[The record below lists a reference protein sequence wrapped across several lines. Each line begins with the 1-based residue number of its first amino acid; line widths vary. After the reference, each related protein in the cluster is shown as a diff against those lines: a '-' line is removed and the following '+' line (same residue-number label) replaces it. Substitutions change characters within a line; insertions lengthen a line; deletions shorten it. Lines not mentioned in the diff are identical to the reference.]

1 MGLCLSLRPFGNIGF
16 LVIIFS
22 GDPEIFDSGVQAYAI
37 PVDIGLDVVQ
47 FEVVTDISIEFT
59 VIVIAGIAVSRAPHL
74 ARGVR
79 ISSKRRK
86 TRRSIDRCIHTITRP
101 AVRPG
106 NAMCFQDREEDS
118 LFSQEGI
125 DSGVISA
132 LGKPKTPRFSAENA
146 LVVFHTN
153 ADLSSYGRFV
163 DREHGKIAVRGS
175 GRHEIH
181 LAEFREAAEAVQEIL
196 RIAIHKCFAHA

>member
-1 MGLCLSLRPFGNIGF
+1 MRLENGEADL
-16 LVIIFS
+16 
-22 GDPEIFDSGVQAYAI
+22 
-37 PVDIGLDVVQ
+37 
-47 FEVVTDISIEFT
+47 
-59 VIVIAGIAVSRAPHL
+59 
-74 ARGVR
+74 
-79 ISSKRRK
+79 
-86 TRRSIDRCIHTITRP
+86 
-101 AVRPG
+101 
-106 NAMCFQDREEDS
+106 
-118 LFSQEGI
+118 LFSQERVHSRI
-125 DSGVISA
+125 ISA